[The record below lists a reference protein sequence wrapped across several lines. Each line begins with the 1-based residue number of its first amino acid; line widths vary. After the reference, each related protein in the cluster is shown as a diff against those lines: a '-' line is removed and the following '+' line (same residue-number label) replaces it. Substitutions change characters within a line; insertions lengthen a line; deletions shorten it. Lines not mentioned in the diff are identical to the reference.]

1 MNTLITSYGI
11 NFQAFQLT
19 LGTIQGIV
27 AGSAALS
34 AYLTQEGIDPGFQPN
49 DIDIFV
55 PGVLEHVRDARGHTM
70 AGQYIIKSL
79 KTMKDFLE
87 SYGFT
92 ESNKFNNTDS
102 DKYYSTI
109 SKIQK
114 VTSFTNKNN
123 KEIQVIVINTYNLI
137 EHISKDFDLSAC
149 ISWYDVRN
157 NCFKTMDPHT
167 TKQKEMYFVSDTD
180 NLAYEKSK
188 SRIQKYIA
196 RGFKLIEKPCPFI
209 ETPDLR
215 DMLSDKKFDDVQVM
229 DIITLDEM
237 PLKDYLQMSAWNI
250 VLKAGETF
258 YAFERT
264 SLMEY
269 MNKKCTTINNLG
281 QVYETPFNQCITLDA
296 YNQLGYS
303 DYSIYELKSAYS
315 VPIYG
320 GKVKSLFHLNCYS
333 IREWVDG
340 HQGGIVEIPPKHLVM
355 SQPTVRRII
364 QRGEPLPPQ
373 VGARAYLARDSLQEV
388 LNVSLDDILSAHAH
402 LSVPGNLEAFH
413 AAFRE
418 IRGEI

>member
-27 AGSAALS
+27 AGSAALA
-34 AYLTQEGIDPGFQPN
+34 AYLTQEGINPGFQPN
-49 DIDIFV
+49 DIDIFI
-55 PGVLEHVRDARGHTM
+55 PGVLEHIRDARGHTM

-102 DKYYSTI
+102 VQYYGSI

-114 VTSFTNKNN
+114 VISFTNKDN

-137 EHISKDFDLSAC
+137 EHISKDFDISAC

-167 TKQKEMYFVSDTD
+167 TKQKEMYFVREDTD
-180 NLAYEKSK
+180 DVLYEKSK
-188 SRIQKYIA
+188 SRAQKYIA

-209 ETPDLR
+209 DTPDLR
-215 DMLSDKKFDDVQVM
+215 GLLSDKKFDDIQVM

-237 PLKDYLQMSAWNI
+237 PLKDYLQKSAWNI

-269 MNKKCTTINNLG
+269 MNKKCTTINKIG

-296 YNQLGYS
+296 YNQLQYS

-315 VPIYG
+315 VPMYG

-355 SQPTVRRII
+355 PPTVRRII

-373 VGARAYLARDSLQEV
+373 VGARAYLARDSSNQAV
-388 LNVSLDDILSAHAH
+388 LNVSLEDILSAHAH

-413 AAFRE
+413 AAVHE
-418 IRGEI
+418 ING